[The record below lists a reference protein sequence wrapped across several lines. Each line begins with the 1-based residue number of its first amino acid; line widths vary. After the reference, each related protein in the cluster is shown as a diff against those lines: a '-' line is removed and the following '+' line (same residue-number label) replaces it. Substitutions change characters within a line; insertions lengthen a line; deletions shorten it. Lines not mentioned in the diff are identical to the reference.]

1 LTVKRART
9 FDAKGDLFAEFFGVA
24 SEPLRLLAEALQL
37 SESQF
42 VL

>member
-1 LTVKRART
+1 LTVKRARA
-9 FDAKGDLFAEFFGVA
+9 FDAHGDLFAEFFGLA
-24 SEPLRLLAEALQL
+24 SQPLGLLAEALQL